1 MGFHIHCSIVY
12 NGQDTERTYV
22 SIDKWMNKEN
32 VVYTHTHRMEDFQP
46 LKKRDILPFATMWMD
61 FDAITPREISLTETN
76 TVWSHLHVELEQK
89 QNPSA

>member
-12 NGQDTERTYV
+12 NGQDMERTYV

-46 LKKRDILPFATMWMD
+46 
-61 FDAITPREISLTETN
+61 
-76 TVWSHLHVELEQK
+76 
-89 QNPSA
+89 